1 MDDNPITILLADDH
15 TVVRQGM
22 VKLLEG
28 EKNLKV
34 IGEARDGR
42 EAVSKAEQLRPNVV
56 LMDISMPLLNG
67 IEATRQIKKISP
79 QTKVVILSMHSHD
92 RFIGELLTLGASGYL
107 VKDSTGAD
115 IIMAINSAMK
125 GDTYLSPSI
134 SRMVI
139 ENYVSQKKVKSS
151 REELYSKLSNREREV
166 FQMIAEGRST
176 KEISQ
181 ILFVSISTVKT
192 HRSHIME
199 KLQMEG
205 ITLVMVEHRLRE
217 LFHLTNRVIVL
228 NFGCKI
234 AEGTSEEVM
243 EHKEVR
249 EAYFGSEGVYG
260 YA

>member
-1 MDDNPITILLADDH
+1 MSDHLITILLADDH

-22 VKLLEG
+22 IKLLEG
-28 EKNLKV
+28 EENLKV
-34 IGEARDGR
+34 IGEAKDGR
-42 EAVSKAEQLRPNVV
+42 EAVTKVEQLKPNVV

-67 IEATRQIKKISP
+67 IEATRQIKRISP
-79 QTKVVILSMHSHD
+79 QTKVIILSMHSHD

-115 IIMAINSAMK
+115 IIKAINAAMK

-139 ENYVSQKKVKSS
+139 ENYVSLKKVKSS

-192 HRSHIME
+192 HRSHIMD
-199 KLQMEG
+199 KLQLGNLSQLIQFAIELGIVEVVRTEMEG
-205 ITLVMVEHRLRE
+205 ALE
-217 LFHLTNRVIVL
+217 
-228 NFGCKI
+228 
-234 AEGTSEEVM
+234 
-243 EHKEVR
+243 
-249 EAYFGSEGVYG
+249 Y
-260 YA
+260 